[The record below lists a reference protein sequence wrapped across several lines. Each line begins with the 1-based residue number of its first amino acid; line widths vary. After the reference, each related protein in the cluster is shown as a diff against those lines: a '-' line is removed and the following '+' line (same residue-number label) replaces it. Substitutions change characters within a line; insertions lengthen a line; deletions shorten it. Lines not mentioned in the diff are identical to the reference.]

1 MPDQDDM
8 GPAGPA
14 QPPGYEDISIEFV
27 ESHDGDDQPPAGA
40 VPSNLQGPE
49 TGILEI
55 PPMEPES
62 REAVGRELELANQ
75 VAKLEE
81 QILRRRADFE
91 NYRRRQDRER
101 DELARQAT
109 ARVVEALLPALDDLD
124 RAVDGVRQEVS
135 EDHLQGL
142 LLVRRQIFETLGRM
156 GVEEID
162 ALGQP
167 FDPAFHEAVCMAA
180 RSDVP
185 PMTITTVFQKG
196 YTLGGKLL
204 KPSKVEIN
212 SGAPAGEQGAADA

>member
-1 MPDQDDM
+1 MPDQEDT

-14 QPPGYEDISIEFV
+14 QPPDYEDISIEFV
-27 ESHDGDDQPPAGA
+27 ETPVGDDHPPQAPVSA
-40 VPSNLQGPE
+40 DRKDPE

-55 PPMEPES
+55 SMEAEGEGS
-62 REAVGRELELANQ
+62 AGRALELETK
-75 VAKLEE
+75 VAKLED

-101 DELARQAT
+101 DELSRQTT

-124 RAVDGVRQEVS
+124 RAVDAVRQEVS

-142 LLVRRQIFETLGRM
+142 LLVRRQIFETLGKM

-180 RSDVP
+180 RPDVP
-185 PMTITTVFQKG
+185 PMTVTSVFQKG

-204 KPSKVEIN
+204 KPSRVEVN
-212 SGAPAGEQGAADA
+212 SGAPGGEQGAADV

>member
-1 MPDQDDM
+1 MPDQDDT
-8 GPAGPA
+8 GPTGPV
-14 QPPGYEDISIEFV
+14 QPPGYDDISIEFV
-27 ESHDGDDQPPAGA
+27 ETADGDDHPPKTPFSAD
-40 VPSNLQGPE
+40 LKEPE

-55 PPMEPES
+55 SVEPE
-62 REAVGRELELANQ
+62 EHEPEGRALELETQ
-75 VAKLEE
+75 VAKLED

-101 DELARQAT
+101 EELSRQT
-109 ARVVEALLPALDDLD
+109 TGRVVEALLPALDDLD
-124 RAVDGVRQEVS
+124 RAVDAVRQEVS

-142 LLVRRQIFETLGRM
+142 LLVRRQIFETLGKL

-180 RSDVP
+180 RPDVP
-185 PMTITTVFQKG
+185 PMTVTSVFQKG

-204 KPSKVEIN
+204 KAARVEVN
-212 SGAPAGEQGAADA
+212 GGAPAGEQGAADV

>member
-8 GPAGPA
+8 GPAGPVR
-14 QPPGYEDISIEFV
+14 PPGYDDISIEFV
-27 ESHDGDDQPPAGA
+27 ETPDGDDRPPTASVSA
-40 VPSNLQGPE
+40 DIEEPE

-55 PPMEPES
+55 SMESEA
-62 REAVGRELELANQ
+62 REAAARALELETK
-75 VAKLEE
+75 VAKLED

-91 NYRRRQDRER
+91 NYRRRQEREHE
-101 DELARQAT
+101 ELSRQTT

-124 RAVDGVRQEVS
+124 RAVDAVCQEVS

-142 LLVRRQIFETLGRM
+142 LLVRRQIFETLGKM

-180 RSDVP
+180 RPDVP
-185 PMTITTVFQKG
+185 PMTVTSVFQKG
-196 YTLGGKLL
+196 YTLGGRLL
-204 KPSKVEIN
+204 KPSRVEV
-212 SGAPAGEQGAADA
+212 STGTPAGEQGAVDV

>member
-8 GPAGPA
+8 GPTGPV
-14 QPPGYEDISIEFV
+14 QPTDYEDISIEFV
-27 ESHDGDDQPPAGA
+27 EAPDGSEPPPTSP
-40 VPSNLQGPE
+40 VPVDLTGPE

-55 PPMEPES
+55 SVEPEA
-62 REAVGRELELANQ
+62 EEVAGRELELETK

-101 DELARQAT
+101 EEISRQAT
-109 ARVVEALLPALDDLD
+109 ARVVEALIPALDDLD
-124 RAVDGVRQEVS
+124 RAVDAVRQEVS

-142 LLVRRQIFETLGRM
+142 LLVRRQILDTLGKM

-167 FDPAFHEAVCMAA
+167 FDPAFHEAVCMVD
-180 RSDVP
+180 RPDVS
-185 PMTITTVFQKG
+185 PMTVTSVFQKG

-204 KPSKVEIN
+204 KPSRVEVN
-212 SGAPAGEQGAADA
+212 SGAPSGEQGAADV